1 MSKNES
7 DVYGKYS
14 NFSYFENKFSNK
26 TLKKYISFFKKLTGL
41 TSGLEVVKLDENQ
54 EVVVSG
60 FESASEA
67 TTIMENSK
75 TASTAESGGASR
87 RDATGLIAL
96 RPDTGQELWRQS
108 LKALPRKHDCNLV
121 DVNGD
126 GLQDCLVVGD
136 GGLLTA
142 IEPRTGMLIYCGEMV
157 QRS

>member
-1 MSKNES
+1 
-7 DVYGKYS
+7 
-14 NFSYFENKFSNK
+14 
-26 TLKKYISFFKKLTGL
+26 
-41 TSGLEVVKLDENQ
+41 
-54 EVVVSG
+54 
-60 FESASEA
+60 
-67 TTIMENSK
+67 MENSK
-75 TASTAESGGASR
+75 TASTAESGGAAGASR

-142 IEPRTGMLIYCGEMV
+142 IEPRTGMLIYCGGNDGHHKSIYGRGIV
-157 QRS
+157 RIFFTTSSKIYLVYPIL

>member
-1 MSKNES
+1 
-7 DVYGKYS
+7 
-14 NFSYFENKFSNK
+14 
-26 TLKKYISFFKKLTGL
+26 
-41 TSGLEVVKLDENQ
+41 
-54 EVVVSG
+54 
-60 FESASEA
+60 
-67 TTIMENSK
+67 MENSK
-75 TASTAESGGASR
+75 TASTAESGGAAGASR

-142 IEPRTGMLIYCGEMV
+142 IEPRTGMLIYFGGNDGHQSIYGRGIV
-157 QRS
+157 RIFFTTSSYLYPSF

>member
-1 MSKNES
+1 
-7 DVYGKYS
+7 
-14 NFSYFENKFSNK
+14 
-26 TLKKYISFFKKLTGL
+26 
-41 TSGLEVVKLDENQ
+41 
-54 EVVVSG
+54 
-60 FESASEA
+60 
-67 TTIMENSK
+67 MENSK
-75 TASTAESGGASR
+75 TASTAESGGTAGASR

-142 IEPRTGMLIYCGEMV
+142 IEPRTGMLILYCGGNGHQSIYGRGIV
-157 QRS
+157 RIFFTTSSKNLSIPKFLKNSLHFLRARTVVHALSLANCQHFTSSKASRPRW

>member
-1 MSKNES
+1 
-7 DVYGKYS
+7 
-14 NFSYFENKFSNK
+14 
-26 TLKKYISFFKKLTGL
+26 
-41 TSGLEVVKLDENQ
+41 
-54 EVVVSG
+54 
-60 FESASEA
+60 
-67 TTIMENSK
+67 MENSK

-142 IEPRTGMLIYCGEMV
+142 IEPRTGMLIYIVGKWPPVYLWSRYRKNFFYNIFKNLSGIPNFIKQMHV
-157 QRS
+157 LY

>member
-1 MSKNES
+1 
-7 DVYGKYS
+7 
-14 NFSYFENKFSNK
+14 
-26 TLKKYISFFKKLTGL
+26 
-41 TSGLEVVKLDENQ
+41 
-54 EVVVSG
+54 
-60 FESASEA
+60 
-67 TTIMENSK
+67 MENSK
-75 TASTAESGGASR
+75 TASTAESGGAAGASR

-142 IEPRTGMLIYCGEMV
+142 IEPRTGMLIYCGGKWPPGYLWS
-157 QRS
+157 RYRKNFFHNIFKNLSILKFLKNS

>member
-1 MSKNES
+1 
-7 DVYGKYS
+7 
-14 NFSYFENKFSNK
+14 
-26 TLKKYISFFKKLTGL
+26 
-41 TSGLEVVKLDENQ
+41 
-54 EVVVSG
+54 
-60 FESASEA
+60 
-67 TTIMENSK
+67 MENSK

-142 IEPRTGMLIYCGEMV
+142 IEPRTGMLIYCGEMATTSLFMV
-157 QRS
+157 EVS

>member
-1 MSKNES
+1 
-7 DVYGKYS
+7 
-14 NFSYFENKFSNK
+14 
-26 TLKKYISFFKKLTGL
+26 
-41 TSGLEVVKLDENQ
+41 
-54 EVVVSG
+54 
-60 FESASEA
+60 
-67 TTIMENSK
+67 MENSK
-75 TASTAESGGASR
+75 TASTAESGGTAGASR

-142 IEPRTGMLIYCGEMV
+142 IEPRTGMLIYCGGNGHQAIYGRGIV
-157 QRS
+157 RIFFPTSSKIYLYPSFF